1 MPKHPADALT
11 RREREIVHAVFALG
25 NLAAA
30 DEIRA
35 RLTDPPSPSAVRV
48 MLVRLEKKGH
58 LKHRQDGARH
68 LYSATTSPAVAKRTA
83 LQHCVRTFFAGSFKD
98 TVTSLVSEAS
108 WTDGKGFYLR
118 YFGPGEGTGE
128 AVIDFLM

>member
-1 MPKHPADALT
+1 MPRHPADELT

-48 MLVRLEKKGH
+48 MLARLEKKGH

-68 LYSATTSPAVAKRTA
+68 LYSATTSATVAKRTA
-83 LQHCVRTFFAGSFKD
+83 LRHCVRTFFGGSLKD
-98 TVTSLVSEAS
+98 TVTSLVNEGS
-108 WTDGKGFYLR
+108 WTEDDLLALR
-118 YFGPGEGTGE
+118 AE
-128 AVIDFLM
+128 IDRIRSDKRKS